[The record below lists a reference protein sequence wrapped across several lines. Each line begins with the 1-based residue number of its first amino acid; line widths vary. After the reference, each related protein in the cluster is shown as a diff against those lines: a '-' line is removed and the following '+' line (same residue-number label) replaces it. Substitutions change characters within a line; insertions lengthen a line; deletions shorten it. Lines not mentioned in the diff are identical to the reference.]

1 MRKTRIL
8 LITAILILFLSGFT
22 AYDFQQMENHSGLS
36 LRETFDLY
44 VQSVQK
50 SDLKT
55 LFSTVTAN
63 DKLIFLTSSGKLID
77 SREEYYKFH
86 QDWFR
91 EKNWE
96 MPVELLEVHEGQ
108 EYGYATAI
116 FRYRGKNP
124 EGNWNNLD
132 AYFTLIFHR
141 EDEKWKVVADICT
154 PIKRYTTVGDQS
166 VPYTSEQMYLLN
178 IMKNR
183 RTVRKFKP
191 TPVPKEHILKIL
203 DAAHYAP
210 TSGNQQPWK
219 FLVVQDRKKL
229 DLLCEEA
236 RKWYVDAYKE
246 WKNPSQAELDKI
258 NSRLKD
264 ILKNVISAPVYV
276 AVLVD
281 SKSQYPNYNIFD
293 GTLAAGYLMIA
304 ARSLGYGTGFFTT
317 YFPNDKMKAFFEI
330 PDQYRLICFTPIGV
344 PHEWPKMPSKKN
356 IEDLI
361 LFERF

>member
-1 MRKTRIL
+1 M
-8 LITAILILFLSGFT
+8 LILFLSGFT
-22 AYDFQQMENHSGLS
+22 AHDIQQTADYPGLS
-36 LRETFDLY
+36 LKETFDLY

-50 SDLKT
+50 ADLET
-55 LFSTVTAN
+55 LFSTVTSS
-63 DKLIFLTSSGKLID
+63 DKLIFLTSRGKLIN

-91 EKNWE
+91 EKDWE
-96 MPVELLEVHEGQ
+96 MPVELLEVHEGK

-154 PIKRYTTVGDQS
+154 PINRYASDENQNVT
-166 VPYTSEQMYLLN
+166 YTSEQTYLLD
-178 IMKNR
+178 IIKNR
-183 RTVRKFKP
+183 RTVRKFRP

-203 DAAHYAP
+203 DAARYAP

-219 FLVVQDRKKL
+219 FLVVQDRQKL
-229 DLLCEEA
+229 DLLRDEA
-236 RKWYVDAYKE
+236 RKWYLDAFKE
-246 WKNPSQAELDKI
+246 WKNPSPAELDKI

-264 ILKNVISAPVYV
+264 ILKNVMSAPVYV

-281 SKSQYPNYNIFD
+281 SKSQYPDYNIYD

-317 YFPNDKMKAFFEI
+317 YFPSDKMKAFFEI

-344 PHEWPKMPSKKN
+344 PHEWPKMPFKKN

-361 LFERF
+361 IFERF